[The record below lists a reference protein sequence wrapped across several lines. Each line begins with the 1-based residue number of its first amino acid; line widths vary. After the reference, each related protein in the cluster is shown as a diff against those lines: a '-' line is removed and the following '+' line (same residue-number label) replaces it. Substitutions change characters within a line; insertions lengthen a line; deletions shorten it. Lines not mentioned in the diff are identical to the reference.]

1 MPKATIYIVSVSG
14 FAGKTALI
22 AGIGRRYAAAGVS
35 IGYIKPLSV
44 AAGKL
49 PSDRDD
55 DAALAKELFGLKEPD
70 EVLAPVIL
78 EMADIHAI
86 LQDDQPRDFRSLVCS
101 AFETASAGKDLM
113 LIEGAANWQAGEL
126 VDLPAAEV
134 GALLDTRVLLAVRWR
149 DVMTTDEILGAR
161 DALGGRLIGCVINT
175 VPNEELD
182 EVDTAIRRF
191 LERKGVRVFAVIP
204 QDRVLQGMTVNQIA
218 ELVEGQI
225 LCSPERGDQLV
236 EAILVGAMNA
246 ASALDYFCQVPNK
259 VVITGGDRADIQ
271 LAALES
277 PTKALVLTGNI
288 RPHQVVINR
297 ATELGIPLILTKR
310 DTLGAVDTIEDCFG
324 KVRFY
329 QQRKIERID
338 TLLDEHFD
346 FDALDK
352 MLRLLQK

>member
-35 IGYIKPLSV
+35 VGYIKPLSV

-55 DAALAKELFGLKEPD
+55 DAALAKELFALKEAD
-70 EVLAPVIL
+70 EVLAPVVL

-86 LQDDQPRDFRSLVCS
+86 LQDDQQRDFRSLVCS

-113 LIEGAANWQAGEL
+113 LIEGASDWQAGEL

-218 ELVEGQI
+218 ELV
-225 LCSPERGDQLV
+225 
-236 EAILVGAMNA
+236 
-246 ASALDYFCQVPNK
+246 
-259 VVITGGDRADIQ
+259 
-271 LAALES
+271 
-277 PTKALVLTGNI
+277 
-288 RPHQVVINR
+288 
-297 ATELGIPLILTKR
+297 
-310 DTLGAVDTIEDCFG
+310 
-324 KVRFY
+324 
-329 QQRKIERID
+329 
-338 TLLDEHFD
+338 
-346 FDALDK
+346 
-352 MLRLLQK
+352 